1 MASTA
6 KGWTEAEK
14 LGLLFQIIA
23 RSGTIPW
30 PELELPAGRTVKA
43 CQVMIDK
50 EKKKVKDTMAERA
63 QKKGD
68 YGEQGE
74 GEKSVSP
81 KVLISFMLFSN
92 LAIDDP
98 DHCQQKRKAT
108 TDENG
113 GKAKRGKKAKKA
125 DEDGDGDGEQ
135 TTTPKPKK
143 GRGKKAVSPKVEPQ
157 CDDDNGALEAAEE
170 AEAEAEAED
179 EGAED

>member
-63 QKKGD
+63 QKNGD
-68 YGEQGE
+68 DGEQGD
-74 GEKSVSP
+74 GVKS
-81 KVLISFMLFSN
+81 
-92 LAIDDP
+92 
-98 DHCQQKRKAT
+98 KRKAT

-113 GKAKRGKKAKKA
+113 GKAKRGRKAKQA
-125 DEDGDGDGEQ
+125 DEGGDGDGEE
-135 TTTPKPKK
+135 TTTLKLKK
-143 GRGKKAVSPKVEPQ
+143 GRSKKAVTPKVEPQ
-157 CDDDNGALEAAEE
+157 SDDDTGALEAAEE
-170 AEAEAEAED
+170 AKAEAEAED